1 METKKELRERERHH
15 ITTNECVNK
24 NIPNR
29 TPREYY
35 NDNRERLL
43 EFGKDYYKENREERI
58 DY

>member
-15 ITTNECVNK
+15 ITTYECVNK

-29 TPREYY
+29 TPQEYY
-35 NDNRERLL
+35 KDNREKLL
-43 EFGKDYYKENREERI
+43 EFGKYYYKINREGRL